1 MKEITLKKPKVQT
14 LRVNIGDTVVEIP
27 LGNSVPYEEQA
38 ALATFE
44 GTVAF
49 YKRYIPKAIAK
60 TLTVEEYNQITAAWL
75 EATREASGM
84 TPGES

>member
-1 MKEITLKKPKVQT
+1 MEVKIKKPEVQT
-14 LRVNIGDTVVEIP
+14 LRVDFGDTVVEIP
-27 LGNSVPYEEQA
+27 LGNSVPYDEQA

-60 TLTVEEYNQITAAWL
+60 TLTVDEYNQITAAWL
-75 EATREASGM
+75 QATKEASGM

>member
-1 MKEITLKKPKVQT
+1 MEVTIKKPEVQT

-44 GTVAF
+44 GTVAY
-49 YKRYIPKAIAK
+49 YKRYIPEDIAK
-60 TLTVEEYNQITAAWL
+60 TLTVDEYNQITAAWV
-75 EATREASGM
+75 EATKAASGM